1 MRDLFPF
8 LILSKTNQLALV
20 ASTPFQ
26 SGLIFNRLNFTKL
39 DGKDKSKKTK
49 NEKADKKH
57 DHFFIRPYFF

>member
-1 MRDLFPF
+1 MPDLFSF
-8 LILSKTNQLALV
+8 LILSKTNQLALA

-49 NEKADKKH
+49 NEKAD
-57 DHFFIRPYFF
+57 